1 MAERE
6 SESYLF
12 ALLVVAAELVD
23 CRIRVRLRCERERK
37 REREKNKGRPVVG
50 GGLPRDAAADEVML
64 SSSNRGKERGEKGEE
79 EKGLKQNKK
88 KAEASLRK
96 SIYANEPSESA
107 HRGFGAR
114 TFSEYATFKTMS
126 D

>member
-1 MAERE
+1 MNEGE
-6 SESYLF
+6 E
-12 ALLVVAAELVD
+12 
-23 CRIRVRLRCERERK
+23 ERER
-37 REREKNKGRPVVG
+37 EIKGRPVVG
-50 GGLPRDAAADEVML
+50 GGLLPRDAAADEVML
-64 SSSNRGKERGEKGEE
+64 SSSKRGKERGEKGKE

-88 KAEASLRK
+88 KAEEASLRK

-114 TFSEYATFKTMS
+114 TFSEDATFKTMS